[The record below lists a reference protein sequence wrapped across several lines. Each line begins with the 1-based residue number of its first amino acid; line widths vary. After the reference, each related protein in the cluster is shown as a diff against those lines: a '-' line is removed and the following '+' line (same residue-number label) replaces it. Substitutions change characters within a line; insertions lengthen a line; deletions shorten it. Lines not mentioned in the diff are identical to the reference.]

1 MEKSE
6 FHHTFASTNKKTNG
20 MEGNTTTYY
29 HLINKDWMTL
39 DNHNHNS
46 EKDLLASWR
55 DLAKIGHTPKY
66 VDSLSNE
73 EFCKE
78 WHFSVITTEEPLIEP
93 FGTPLDIIK
102 INHRI
107 NTIY

>member
-1 MEKSE
+1 MEEK
-6 FHHTFASTNKKTNG
+6 
-20 MEGNTTTYY
+20 TTTYY

-39 DNHNHNS
+39 DNHNHSS

-55 DLAKIGHTPKY
+55 DFAKTDHDPKY
-66 VDSLSNE
+66 VDSLGND

-78 WHFSVITTEEPLIEP
+78 WNLSVITTEEPLIEP
-93 FGTPLDIIK
+93 FGTPLGIIK
-102 INHRI
+102 TNHRI